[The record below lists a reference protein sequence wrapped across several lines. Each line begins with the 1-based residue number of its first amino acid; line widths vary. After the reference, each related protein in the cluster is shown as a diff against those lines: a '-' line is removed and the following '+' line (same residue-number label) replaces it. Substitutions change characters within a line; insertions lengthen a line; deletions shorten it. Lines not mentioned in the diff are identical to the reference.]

1 MLFCFHALILYIHY
15 RLGSWLAKPAIYYF
29 AKILSVFFLIIFV
42 QSGLKLTT
50 MLAGAIALAIA
61 LQGAVVLRQLV
72 GAAIAGRRS
81 TTATNMY
88 LPC

>member
-1 MLFCFHALILYIHY
+1 MA
-15 RLGSWLAKPAIYYF
+15 SKPAICYY
-29 AKILSVFFLIIFV
+29 AKIAFLILQASLILSFNYLV
-42 QSGLKLTT
+42 QTRLKLTT
-50 MLAGAIALAIA
+50 LLAGAIALVIA

-72 GAAIAGRRS
+72 AAAIAGRRS